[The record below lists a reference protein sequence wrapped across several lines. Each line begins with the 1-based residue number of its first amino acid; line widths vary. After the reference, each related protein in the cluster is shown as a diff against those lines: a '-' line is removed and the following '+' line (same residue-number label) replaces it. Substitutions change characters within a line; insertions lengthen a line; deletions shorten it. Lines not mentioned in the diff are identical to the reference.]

1 MLHCSNFAFRYRDF
15 KVQPRFHYIDNLRS
29 LALLLGI
36 VFHAALA
43 YGPYFSNIWFVAD
56 PNSHVGFNYFALWS
70 HLFRMPLFFLIAG
83 FCAALLIEK
92 RGSKAFIS
100 NRLKRVLLPFMVF
113 LPITFALILH
123 VITWGEKIAQ
133 PLPPIFNLFKV
144 VQDPPISTMHL
155 WFLWNLTQLCL
166 LIWLL
171 SLYKQAYRKV
181 LSIVVRPLFL
191 GIVLPIIIFVAMFN
205 LMVPF
210 PAADKLYPELWSYGL
225 YGSMFLVGAGFY
237 HHHELLR
244 SYFKRINVLL
254 LLAIASTLVYLA
266 VMPAPLTFEQV
277 VEAAN
282 AGGVVKLESINIVAL
297 ASQTI
302 AIVTW
307 TGVALLAGFKW
318 LNQRNE
324 FSIYMSNASYWL
336 YLIHVP
342 LLIYIQ
348 LPMININL
356 SASIKLIISVSI
368 TVIVGVASYHL
379 LVRNTLIGVFLNGK
393 RQKTK
398 QVLAQTSQNNT

>member
-1 MLHCSNFAFRYRDF
+1 M
-15 KVQPRFHYIDNLRS
+15 QPRFHYIDNLRS
-29 LALLLGI
+29 LALLVGI

-113 LPITFALILH
+113 LPITFTLIFY
-123 VITWGEKIAQ
+123 VITWGEKIAY
-133 PLPPIFNLFKV
+133 PLPPLFSVFKV
-144 VQDPPISTMHL
+144 VQDPSISTMHL

-166 LIWLL
+166 LVWLL
-171 SLYKQAYRKV
+171 SLYEQAYRKV

-191 GIVLPIIIFVAMFN
+191 GIVLPIIIFVAMYN
-205 LMVPF
+205 QMVPF
-210 PAADKLYPELWSYGL
+210 PAADKVHPELWSYGL

-237 HHHELLR
+237 HHHELLAE
-244 SYFKRINVLL
+244 YLKRFNVLF
-254 LLAIASTLVYLA
+254 LLAIVSTIVYFLVL
-266 VMPAPLTFEQV
+266 PAPLTIEQV

-282 AGGVVKLESINIVAL
+282 AGGVVKLDHINIVAL

-324 FSIYMSNASYWL
+324 FSVYMSNASYWL

-348 LPMININL
+348 LPLINVSL
-356 SASIKLIISVSI
+356 PASVKLIISVSV
-368 TVIVGVASYHL
+368 TMIVGLSSYHL
-379 LVRNTLIGVFLNGK
+379 FVRNTLIGVFLNGK
-393 RQKTK
+393 KATTNH
-398 QVLAQTSQNNT
+398 VLPQTTPNDA